1 MWPYKLVMHLLLKL
15 INEHG
20 LNLQTNTVVEKVVE
34 ESDGTYLLPCPA
46 VPF

>member
-1 MWPYKLVMHLLLKL
+1 MHLLLKL

-34 ESDGTYLLPCPA
+34 ESDGTHLMPRTA
-46 VPF
+46 VVF